1 MSKKRTSKR
10 ILAIE
15 SWDSVYLEPKAGMKS
30 LLDFIT
36 SIQGTRYSYNFCH
49 TPTELEYLLK
59 NIPTKNFSLLYFAV
73 HGKPEKI
80 QTGMFSEFDISLN
93 KLSKMMGKRFSGMG
107 VHFASCAV
115 LSSSNETIENF
126 IKNTEVAFVSGYTK
140 YVDFEESSLADLAFI
155 NRWMYAKNY
164 KKMFENMKK
173 SYKTILSE
181 NGFKYYL

>member
-1 MSKKRTSKR
+1 MNKRQNKNIIS
-10 ILAIE
+10 IE
-15 SWDSVYLEPKAGMKS
+15 SWENLYLEPRAGMKS

-59 NIPTKNFSLLYFAV
+59 NIPTKNFALLYFAV
-73 HGKPEKI
+73 HGQPEKI
-80 QTGMFSEFDISLN
+80 QTGMFSEFEIPLH
-93 KLSKMMGKRFSGMG
+93 KLAKMMGTKFSGMA

-115 LSSSNETIENF
+115 MSSSSETIQEF
-126 IKNTEVAFVSGYTK
+126 MWNTGVAFVSGYTK

-164 KKMFENMKK
+164 KRMFENMKK

-181 NGFKYYL
+181 NGFKYYV